1 MSSFLLMD
9 YFLNEIDD
17 PIFRAIRKYENHPS
31 ILKINEIASFEKEH
45 FAFEPTNFESV
56 VQEIFALNS
65 SKASPM
71 DSIPTNILLKLPRWT
86 LYQQQFF

>member
-1 MSSFLLMD
+1 MSLKGLK
-9 YFLNEIDD
+9 
-17 PIFRAIRKYENHPS
+17 AIRKYETHPG
-31 ILKINEIASFEKEH
+31 ILKINEVASFEKEH
-45 FAFEPTNFESV
+45 FESV

-86 LYQQQFF
+86 LYQQTFF